1 MIDVAS
7 FLSILVYMLGAVLL
21 VVLIVLG
28 IKLIYTVGK
37 IDNILNELE
46 IRLDRTYKMFSFI
59 DNVNDKMSLISD
71 QVIDGIVVM
80 IRKLFFKNKGKED
93 ENNE

>member
-7 FLSILVYMLGAVLL
+7 FLSMVVYILGAVLL
-21 VVLIVLG
+21 VVFIVLG
-28 IKLIYTVGK
+28 IKLIHTVDK
-37 IDNILNELE
+37 IDHILNELE
-46 IRLDRTYKMFSFI
+46 IRLNKTYNMFRFI
-59 DNVNDKMSLISD
+59 DNVNDKMALISD
-71 QVIDGIVVM
+71 QLIDGIVMM